1 MSSFRMLGLLS
12 SVSSSVD
19 SSFSPWLRITFG
31 SPKLEPTTPQNLTKV
46 VRQSLCLDDRFPK
59 TVGGLAEGVHDLV
72 EAGAE
77 HELAAV
83 IHQVQPGEA
92 AAVQVLLVELLH
104 HLVEGA
110 GVVLAQVAGGA
121 QLLLLGLLRRGLASV
136 GRRGG
141 TLARDS
147 APAGN

>member
-19 SSFSPWLRITFG
+19 P
-31 SPKLEPTTPQNLTKV
+31 
-46 VRQSLCLDDRFPK
+46 
-59 TVGGLAEGVHDLV
+59 VGGLAEGVHDLV

-110 GVVLAQVAGGA
+110 GVVPGQVAGGA

-136 GRRGG
+136 GRRGLLRG
-141 TLARDS
+141 TQP
-147 APAGN
+147 APAGT